1 MFNKIMYDD
10 SETDFEHWNKID
22 FNQYKDTYVKVV
34 VLNKQNPYLFDTL
47 IDKIY
52 KAGVADLTI
61 VEDFNDLISEND
73 EEIINEAED
82 TITILNKYID
92 NLSLDIEPNK
102 LKNVMRE
109 IYVEALNTE
118 VNN

>member
-1 MFNKIMYDD
+1 
-10 SETDFEHWNKID
+10 
-22 FNQYKDTYVKVV
+22 
-34 VLNKQNPYLFDTL
+34 LFDTL

-92 NLSLDIEPNK
+92 NLSLDIESSK
-102 LKNVMRE
+102 LKNIMRE

-118 VNN
+118 VSN

>member
-1 MFNKIMYDD
+1 
-10 SETDFEHWNKID
+10 
-22 FNQYKDTYVKVV
+22 
-34 VLNKQNPYLFDTL
+34 L

>member
-1 MFNKIMYDD
+1 MYDD
-10 SETDFEHWNKID
+10 SKTDFEHWNKID
-22 FNQYKDTYVKVV
+22 FNQYKDTYVKIV

-73 EEIINEAED
+73 DEIINEAED